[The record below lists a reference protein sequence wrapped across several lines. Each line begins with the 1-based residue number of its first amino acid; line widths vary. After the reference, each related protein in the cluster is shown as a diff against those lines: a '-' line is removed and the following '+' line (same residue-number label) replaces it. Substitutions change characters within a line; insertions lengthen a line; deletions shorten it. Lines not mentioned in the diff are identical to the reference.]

1 MVLLSRTL
9 IDRLFNNSK
18 LKILILKSL
27 AYLTN
32 KKENSEVTDQHLICE
47 IEKIKTKNEC
57 RDY

>member
-1 MVLLSRTL
+1 LSRAL

-32 KKENSEVTDQHLICE
+32 KKENSEVIDQHLICE
-47 IEKIKTKNEC
+47 IEKIKTKK
-57 RDY
+57 